1 MNLFVVGAGFTKA
14 IFPDAPLNRDL
25 TSVLVQAVPN
35 SVMPILEKRH
45 RSKDVEI
52 SLTRLDADIA
62 SAISRNIQRRSDL
75 IRLRRQI
82 EEELASYFSRFVVS
96 DDLFSRAS
104 WLKRLLRGAFAPE
117 DVVINLNYDC
127 TLEGALDR
135 LKKWSP
141 VDGYGSCL
149 SNALISSRHG
159 STSPVTLLKIHG
171 SANFV
176 IAPVADRRSSESA
189 SFLFNPHFFP
199 RSATHTHFGY
209 GAGTE
214 SRSHR
219 SQLR

>member
-117 DVVINLNYDC
+117 DVVINL
-127 TLEGALDR
+127 R
-135 LKKWSP
+135 LHS
-141 VDGYGSCL
+141 
-149 SNALISSRHG
+149 
-159 STSPVTLLKIHG
+159 
-171 SANFV
+171 
-176 IAPVADRRSSESA
+176 
-189 SFLFNPHFFP
+189 
-199 RSATHTHFGY
+199 
-209 GAGTE
+209 
-214 SRSHR
+214 
-219 SQLR
+219 